1 MSPEMISIIGVGVGL
16 LTALVAFA
24 GVVITLL
31 LRLERRIDRIDARID
46 HTNNRIDLV
55 VAEVSVIAQN
65 QARIEQQM
73 KDLVEQVKV
82 LTARMEV
89 MTAELKAIDQR
100 QSRLEGEMLV
110 LKDAVLHRAGVQE

>member
-16 LTALVAFA
+16 LTAFAAFG
-24 GVVITLL
+24 GVMITLL

-46 HTNNRIDLV
+46 GVI
-55 VAEVSVIAQN
+55 AEVSVIAQN
-65 QARIEQQM
+65 QARIEQQV
-73 KDLVEQVKV
+73 KDLIEQVKV

-110 LKDAVLHRAGVQE
+110 LKDAILSRAGVRE

>member
-24 GVVITLL
+24 GIMITLL

-46 HTNNRIDLV
+46 GVI
-55 VAEVSVIAQN
+55 AEVSGIAQN
-65 QARIEQQM
+65 QARIEQQV

-110 LKDAVLHRAGVQE
+110 LKDAILPRAGVRE